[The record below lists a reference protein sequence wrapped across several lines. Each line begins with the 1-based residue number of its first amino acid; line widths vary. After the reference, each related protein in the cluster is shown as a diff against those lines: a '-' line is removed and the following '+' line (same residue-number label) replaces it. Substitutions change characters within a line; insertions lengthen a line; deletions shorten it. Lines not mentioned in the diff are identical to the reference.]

1 MTLSNLPSNNN
12 ELFFVHLEGNMSS
25 SIFVIN
31 NCVYLL
37 FIVMLK
43 LETITSAHQDSSWC
57 NIFTAYKM
65 FLGPVRLESVWFEN
79 ALEQQHMLLNAA
91 DRMITT
97 NVQSS
102 FKITIP
108 SNKQEVRGHEPPRLV
123 INQLKTLTNSC
134 KMFINLYR

>member
-1 MTLSNLPSNNN
+1 
-12 ELFFVHLEGNMSS
+12 
-25 SIFVIN
+25 
-31 NCVYLL
+31 
-37 FIVMLK
+37 
-43 LETITSAHQDSSWC
+43 
-57 NIFTAYKM
+57 M

-108 SNKQEVRGHEPPRLV
+108 RHKQEALIRGHTRATAV
-123 INQLKTLTNSC
+123 RHQSDKNFDQLL
-134 KMFINLYR
+134 

>member
-1 MTLSNLPSNNN
+1 M
-12 ELFFVHLEGNMSS
+12 V
-25 SIFVIN
+25 
-31 NCVYLL
+31 
-37 FIVMLK
+37 
-43 LETITSAHQDSSWC
+43 
-57 NIFTAYKM
+57 
-65 FLGPVRLESVWFEN
+65 LGPVRLKSVWFEN

-108 SNKQEVRGHEPPRLV
+108 SNKQEALLRGHEPPRLV

-134 KMFINLYR
+134 KMFINLPIINFTIVNTSMIN